1 MSAIYKG
8 IKSSIRRMGRRQ
20 KEPDSGRMTIIPED
34 AAEIFNELDEPV
46 QAEFNKRMTDIKNN
60 SEEIEKQI
68 KTSNNPINN
77 TNKRL
82 LKKYI
87 ENLYKYLGDSYCFV
101 SGAFVIADPYEK
113 LYTILKNSITLNLTS
128 LKLTSHTKFK
138 KQEEQII
145 ENLNAEHSQQPN
157 HTDKNIYENW
167 MLDNLMYE
175 MKCKCKHDQEG
186 YTTRPARNVKWYQFL
201 GVDNK
206 LYIFLKL
213 EDWGSIHPKHVLGA
227 VNRYILHNSNE
238 SCTDSRRE
246 DCKHHCHRHRE
257 PLDEPSAFEDDS
269 DTTALNPISDKKQKK
284 KNKKEEKKMEKEES
298 ECCHPEKKHQY
309 SAFTLDAGSEVPI
322 DEPYGRIGDE
332 VFIPAEINNAIV
344 ENIYNDNLTM
354 STEDDRIIHITTHN
368 IETGG
373 RRHNRTKRKGKNKKT
388 RKIRGKRA
396 ALKKTHH
403 SNKKSRRN
411 KK

>member
-1 MSAIYKG
+1 MSSLYKSF
-8 IKSSIRRMGRRQ
+8 KRSFLSRKT
-20 KEPDSGRMTIIPED
+20 KEPDSARLNIIKEEN
-34 AAEIFNELDEPV
+34 AENFNELDEPG
-46 QAEFNKRMTDIKNN
+46 QAEFNKRMTDIENN
-60 SEEIEKQI
+60 SEEIEEQI
-68 KTSNNPINN
+68 KTSNNPVNN

-101 SGAFVIADPYEK
+101 SGAFVIADPDEK

-145 ENLNAEHSQQPN
+145 ENIIAEPSSPKT
-157 HTDKNIYENW
+157 TDTNIYENW
-167 MLDNLMYE
+167 MLGDLTYE

-201 GVDNK
+201 GVDNN

-213 EDWGSIHPKHVLGA
+213 EDWGSIHPNHVIQA
-227 VNRYILHNSNE
+227 VNKYLLNRSNE
-238 SCTDSRRE
+238 SCADSRRE
-246 DCKHHCHRHRE
+246 DCKHHCHRHSE
-257 PLDEPSAFEDDS
+257 PLDEPSAFEDYS
-269 DTTALNPISDKKQKK
+269 EAKSLISISNKKQKK
-284 KNKKEEKKMEKEES
+284 KNEKEEKKNKKKEND
-298 ECCHPEKKHQY
+298 CCHPEKKHQY
-309 SAFTLDAGSEVPI
+309 SAFTIDAGSEVPI

-332 VFIPAEINNAIV
+332 VFIPFKINNTIV
-344 ENIYNDNLTM
+344 ENPDNLTM
-354 STEDDRIIHITTHN
+354 KADDDSIIHIMTGN

-373 RRHNRTKRKGKNKKT
+373 RRHNRTKRKRKNKKT

-403 SNKKSRRN
+403 RLKKSRRN
-411 KK
+411 RK